1 MIFNSAIA
9 AAVVVGSA
17 IALPLN
23 LDHGLPQLPVCS
35 GAPTVT
41 VTKFLPFPSH
51 SVSHP
56 PHSISGFPTSLPVSS
71 VPAVSSTSSVTL
83 APVFALPTEPPSAP
97 AVGLPD
103 KGSEGVPSVIVIIK
117 EIDLELI
124 KIEELVDVDIELI
137 QKLISKPN
145 PDPEALKIAIASL
158 KLHLGHIVTEI
169 VPLIKGVKGEVD
181 ALLEADLKVVM
192 GLVAKVEA
200 IVGKIELVLKRLL
213 ASVSAKVLVIIA
225 AELKAV
231 IGLVPKLTGAILKI
245 VLGLVGN
252 VESSLAVVGKIT
264 VAVSHVTALVAS
276 ITGLLVNPVLAP
288 VFKHAA

>member
-56 PHSISGFPTSLPVSS
+56 PHSISGFPTSL
-71 VPAVSSTSSVTL
+71 PAVSSTSSVTL

-137 QKLISKPN
+137 QKLIGKPN
-145 PDPEALKIAIASL
+145 PDPEGLKNAIASL

-169 VPLIKGVKGEVD
+169 VPLIEGAKDEVG

-200 IVGKIELVLKRLL
+200 IVAKIELVLKKLL

-231 IGLVPKLTGAILKI
+231 IGLVPKLTGAIL
-245 VLGLVGN
+245 GLVGN

-264 VAVSHVTALVAS
+264 VTVSHVTALVAS